1 MTFLRAGRCFEG
13 SVIQVFIN
21 LHAGFLFLNFQAG
34 GSNSQE
40 DKRSQSSHQPNPE
53 FKKNKSRWLENSI
66 LTISHFLIHQKN
78 NADDFN
84 WNLEIFKN
92 LF

>member
-13 SVIQVFIN
+13 SVTQVFIN
-21 LHAGFLFLNFQAG
+21 LHAGFLLLNFKAG
-34 GSNSQE
+34 GNNSQE
-40 DKRSQSSHQPNPE
+40 ELSKPPPTHPGI
-53 FKKNKSRWLENSI
+53 KKNKSRWLENSI

-78 NADDFN
+78 NTDDFN
-84 WNLEIFKN
+84 WNSEIFKN